1 MNIMKWQNK
10 KNETH
15 LKWIVYF
22 NVQNM
27 SQSKKIV
34 AAVFML
40 LFLLNG
46 PEGSIFLHFLLL
58 FCVQILNLV
67 FEMSEV

>member
-1 MNIMKWQNK
+1 
-10 KNETH
+10 
-15 LKWIVYF
+15 
-22 NVQNM
+22 M